1 MVRSIAA
8 ATCGQACIV
17 VGVQGCRNRTQA
29 EEQNEETGK
38 RAPHLGFMLHEDGLG
53 ATRVNAAVSYHP

>member
-1 MVRSIAA
+1 
-8 ATCGQACIV
+8 
-17 VGVQGCRNRTQA
+17 VQGCRNRTQA